1 MGINVKFTIAVIA
14 VAVIGFTASSYFFS
28 TQPISGDWM
37 FDKSQYIQKIDACL
51 ETQTSGNISLNSFA
65 TSFVTN
71 LKEQAE
77 AAESENEI
85 KEILD
90 KLYEI
95 TSCEPYYKISKT
107 RKKCIICGCQDH
119 RLVGCIKHK
128 TKKCSCYNS

>member
-28 TQPISGDWM
+28 TQPIPSDWM
-37 FDKSQYIQKIDACL
+37 FDKSKYIQEIDTCL
-51 ETQTSGNISLNSFA
+51 ESQTLGNISLNSFA
-65 TSFVTN
+65 TSFGAN

-77 AAESENEI
+77 AAESEDEI

-95 TSCEPYYKISKT
+95 TSCEP
-107 RKKCIICGCQDH
+107 
-119 RLVGCIKHK
+119 
-128 TKKCSCYNS
+128 